1 MPARLFASRCR
12 GEVGFAANGDKAMN
26 SGLDRFELTGF
37 AGPVSGSPEKTHSK
51 ARIGYFRSGLVWLPA
66 ALIAG
71 LGAWMLAPGYASKPA
86 EREPVV
92 LTAAAVSD
100 PAPLVAATDPAVKA
114 VTFNPATSEA
124 IIPEQTTPLDGL
136 KISSQ
141 SWRRGGLGSNALIS
155 FTLRNSNDYAVKD
168 IEISCAF
175 ARRDGSHLTDRS
187 RLIHDTV
194 NMKSRKTFA
203 RLHVGFVNV
212 NASGA
217 KCALVTASRI

>member
-1 MPARLFASRCR
+1 
-12 GEVGFAANGDKAMN
+12 MN
-26 SGLDRFELTGF
+26 SGLDRFELIGF
-37 AGPVSGSPEKTHSK
+37 ARPVSGWPGKPH
-51 ARIGYFRSGLVWLPA
+51 IGYFKFGLVWLPA

-71 LGAWMLAPGYASKPA
+71 LGFWMLLSSYAGKPA
-86 EREPVV
+86 EGEPVV
-92 LTAAAVSD
+92 LATAAVVD
-100 PAPLVAATDPAVKA
+100 PAPPAVAIDPNVKTVA
-114 VTFNPATSEA
+114 FNPATSEA
-124 IIPEQTTPLDGL
+124 IVPAQTTPLDGL

-141 SWRRGGLGSNALIS
+141 SWRRGGLGSKALIT
-155 FTLRNSNDYAVKD
+155 FTLRNANDFAVKD

-187 RLIHDTV
+187 RLIRDTV

>member
-1 MPARLFASRCR
+1 
-12 GEVGFAANGDKAMN
+12 MN
-26 SGLDRFELTGF
+26 SGLDRFELIGF
-37 AGPVSGSPEKTHSK
+37 ARPVAGWPSK
-51 ARIGYFRSGLVWLPA
+51 PRIGYFKFGLVWLPA

-71 LGAWMLAPGYASKPA
+71 LGAWALASGYVSEPA
-86 EREPVV
+86 ESEPAV
-92 LTAAAVSD
+92 LATAAVTD
-100 PAPLVAATDPAVKA
+100 PAPSAAAPDAGLKP
-114 VTFNPATSEA
+114 VTFDPATSEA
-124 IIPEQTTPLDGL
+124 ITPEQPTPLDGL

-141 SWRRGGLGSNALIS
+141 SWRRGGLGSNALITL
-155 FTLRNSNDYAVKD
+155 TLRNSNAYAVGD

-175 ARRDGSHLTDRS
+175 SRRDGSHLTDRS

-217 KCALVTASRI
+217 KCTLVTANRI

>member
-1 MPARLFASRCR
+1 M
-12 GEVGFAANGDKAMN
+12 AMN
-26 SGLDRFELTGF
+26 SGLDRFESVGF
-37 AGPVSGSPEKTHSK
+37 ARPVSGWPGKT
-51 ARIGYFRSGLVWLPA
+51 RIRYFKFGLVWLPA

-71 LGAWMLAPGYASKPA
+71 LGAWMLLSGYASKLA
-86 EREPVV
+86 GGEPVV
-92 LTAAAVSD
+92 LATAAVAD
-100 PAPLVAATDPAVKA
+100 PAPPAAAMDPAVKA

-124 IIPEQTTPLDGL
+124 IIPLQTTPLDGL

-141 SWRRGGLGSNALIS
+141 SWRRGGLGSKALIT
-155 FTLRNSNDYAVKD
+155 FTLRNANDYAVKD

-175 ARRDGSHLTDRS
+175 ARRNGSHLTDRS
-187 RLIHDTV
+187 RLIPDIV

-217 KCALVTASRI
+217 KCALVTATRI